1 VTHVN
6 PTHQPRF
13 SNFQIGAVVLVVIT
27 ILTYLGFTKAIPFR
41 HHYTVKAVFANANNV
56 RPNSFVRVAGV
67 NVGKVT
73 AVERVEEGKQ
83 AALVEMRIDDKG
95 RPIKKDATMTVR
107 PRIFLEGNFFVD
119 VKPGSPSAPEMED
132 GDTIPIN
139 QTKSPVQ
146 LDQVLTALQSD
157 TRQDLQLLLR
167 ELSKGLEGEGA
178 KGFNRSTPYWE
189 PAYRYSA
196 IVNDATLGKTEHDLS
211 GYVKNAGAVAGALDR
226 NRQALKDL
234 ITDLNVTAR
243 AFAVRDEDLSAA
255 IAELPRTLRAG
266 KPALEALNA
275 SFPALRRFVKDF
287 RPAVRSSE
295 PALTASTPFA
305 RQLRRLVADSELR
318 GLVRDLRPTV
328 PALARLQ
335 KDSVPLQEQVRLASS
350 CQNEVILPWSQDK
363 IEDKT
368 FPTNL
373 KVYEQATKPLPGLAG
388 ESRSGDANGQWFRVL
403 LSGGNYATPTGTG
416 GFFLSTLPIVG
427 NNPPSPPQ
435 DKRSLLKPD
444 VPCETQQPPDLRSVA
459 APMPGGGSRRA
470 VIPASRQADYL
481 KIQERAVRWLRGRI
495 KKEGLTG
502 KLRVSEK
509 PATLETIAKVKRS
522 IGK

>member
-1 VTHVN
+1 MTHVN
-6 PTHQPRF
+6 PTHKPRF
-13 SNFQIGAVVLVVIT
+13 SSFQIGAVTLALIA
-27 ILTYLGFTKAIPFR
+27 LATYFGFTKAIPFR
-41 HHYTVKAVFANANNV
+41 HHYTVKAVFANANNI

-73 AVERVEEGKQ
+73 AVERVGEGEQ
-83 AALVEMRIDDKG
+83 AALVEMRIDDRG
-95 RPIKKDATMTVR
+95 RPIHTDATMAVR

-119 VKPGSPSAPEMED
+119 VQPGSPSAPEVKD
-132 GDTIPIN
+132 GGTIPIN
-139 QTKSPVQ
+139 QTRSPVQ
-146 LDQVLTALQSD
+146 LDQILTALQSD

-167 ELSKGLEGEGA
+167 ELSKGLGGEGA
-178 KGFNRSTPYWE
+178 KGFSRSIEHWE
-189 PAYRYSA
+189 PAYKFSA
-196 IVNDATLGKTEHDLS
+196 IVNEATLGKAEHDLS
-211 GYVKNAGAVAGALDR
+211 GYVKNAGAVAAALDR

-234 ITDLNVTAR
+234 ITDLNATAR
-243 AFAVRDEDLSAA
+243 AFAVRDEDLSDA

-266 KPALEALNA
+266 RPALAALNA
-275 SFPALRRFVKDF
+275 SFPSLRRFVKDF

-295 PALTASTPFA
+295 PALTANIPFT
-305 RQLRRLVADSELR
+305 RQLRRLVAESELR
-318 GLVRDLRPTV
+318 GLTRDLRPTV
-328 PALARLQ
+328 PSLARLQ
-335 KDSVPLQEQVRLASS
+335 NASVPLQEQVRLASS

-368 FPTNL
+368 FPTDL
-373 KVYEQATKPLPGLAG
+373 KVYEQAPKPLPGLAG

-416 GFFLSTLPIVG
+416 GVFLSTLPIVG

-435 DKRSLLKPD
+435 DKRSLLRPD

-459 APMPGGGSRRA
+459 QPMPGGSRRA
-470 VIPASRQADYL
+470 VIPASRQDDYL
-481 KIQERAVRWLRGRI
+481 KIQERAVRWLRDRI

-509 PATLETIAKVKRS
+509 PATLETLAKIKRS
-522 IGK
+522 VGK